1 MERTRTA
8 ANQPNRLE
16 RTLSHLKIVSRLL
29 GHELHAQ
36 NAPRLTF
43 SREEILEVQTS
54 IDLFIEEALRGTRG
68 APAGATRDVS
78 TREIDAPIVVEAR
91 VN

>member
-1 MERTRTA
+1 MDRTRTSP
-8 ANQPNRLE
+8 NQPSRLE
-16 RTLSHLKIVSRLL
+16 RTLAHLKIVSRLL

-43 SREEILEVQTS
+43 SRDEIGEIQAS
-54 IDLFIEEALRGTRG
+54 IDLFIEDAMRSARG
-68 APAGATRDVS
+68 AGAGQ
-78 TREIDAPIVVEAR
+78 TREVEIPIVEAR

>member
-1 MERTRTA
+1 MDRPRTTA
-8 ANQPNRLE
+8 SQPNRLE
-16 RTLSHLKIVSRLL
+16 RTLAHLKIVSRLL

-43 SREEILEVQTS
+43 SREEIGEIQAS
-54 IDLFIEEALRGTRG
+54 IDLFIEDAMRSLRGTTVG
-68 APAGATRDVS
+68 P
-78 TREIDAPIVVEAR
+78 TREVEIPTVEAR

>member
-1 MERTRTA
+1 MDRTRTT

-16 RTLSHLKIVSRLL
+16 RTLAHLKIVSRLL

-36 NAPRLTF
+36 NAPRLSF
-43 SREEILEVQTS
+43 SREEIGEIQTS
-54 IDLFIEEALRGTRG
+54 IDLFIEEAMKTARGTG
-68 APAGATRDVS
+68 AGP
-78 TREIDAPIVVEAR
+78 TREVELPTVEAR

>member
-1 MERTRTA
+1 MDRTRTTG
-8 ANQPNRLE
+8 NQPNRLE
-16 RTLSHLKIVSRLL
+16 RSLAHLKILSRLL

-43 SREEILEVQTS
+43 SREEVAEIQTS
-54 IDLFIEEALRGTRG
+54 IDLFIEEVMRSTRG
-68 APAGATRDVS
+68 AQGAT
-78 TREIDAPIVVEAR
+78 TREVEIPTVEAR

>member
-1 MERTRTA
+1 MDRTRTT

-16 RTLSHLKIVSRLL
+16 RSLAHLKIVSRLL

-43 SREEILEVQTS
+43 SREEIGEIQTS
-54 IDLFIEEALRGTRG
+54 IDLFIEEAMKSARGNT
-68 APAGATRDVS
+68 AGP
-78 TREIDAPIVVEAR
+78 TREVEMPTVEAR

>member
-1 MERTRTA
+1 MDRTRNTGS
-8 ANQPNRLE
+8 QPNRLE
-16 RTLSHLKIVSRLL
+16 RSLSHLKILSRLL

-43 SREEILEVQTS
+43 SREEVTEIQTS
-54 IDLFIEEALRGTRG
+54 LDLFIEEAQKLARGTQG
-68 APAGATRDVS
+68 GP
-78 TREIDAPIVVEAR
+78 TREVELPTVEAR

>member
-1 MERTRTA
+1 MDRTRTA
-8 ANQPNRLE
+8 PNQPNRLE
-16 RTLSHLKIVSRLL
+16 RTLAHLKIVSRLL

-43 SREEILEVQTS
+43 SRDEVAEIQTS
-54 IDLFIEEALRGTRG
+54 IDLFIEDALKNARGT
-68 APAGATRDVS
+68 PAAL
-78 TREIDAPIVVEAR
+78 TREVEIPTVEAR

>member
-1 MERTRTA
+1 MDRTRTTGT
-8 ANQPNRLE
+8 QPNRLE
-16 RTLSHLKIVSRLL
+16 RTLAHLKIVSRLL

-43 SREEILEVQTS
+43 SREEIGEIQTS
-54 IDLFIEEALRGTRG
+54 IDLFIEDAMRNVRGTT
-68 APAGATRDVS
+68 AGP
-78 TREIDAPIVVEAR
+78 TREVEIPTVEAR

>member
-1 MERTRTA
+1 MERPRT
-8 ANQPNRLE
+8 ANQPNRFE
-16 RTLSHLKIVSRLL
+16 RSLAHLKILSRLL

-43 SREEILEVQTS
+43 SREEVLEIQTS
-54 IDLFIEEALRGTRG
+54 IDLFIEEALKASRG
-68 APAGATRDVS
+68 ASASQMRDVS
-78 TREIDAPIVVEAR
+78 TREIEVPIVQAR

>member
-1 MERTRTA
+1 MDRTRTTGT
-8 ANQPNRLE
+8 QPNRLE
-16 RTLSHLKIVSRLL
+16 RTLAHLKIISRLL

-43 SREEILEVQTS
+43 SREEIGEIQTS
-54 IDLFIEEALRGTRG
+54 IDLFIEEAQKTARG
-68 APAGATRDVS
+68 ALTGP
-78 TREIDAPIVVEAR
+78 TREVELPTVEAR

>member
-1 MERTRTA
+1 MDRTRPTGT
-8 ANQPNRLE
+8 QQTRLE
-16 RTLSHLKIVSRLL
+16 RTLSHLKIISRLL

-43 SREEILEVQTS
+43 SRDEILEIQTS
-54 IDLFIEEALRGTRG
+54 IDLFIEDAMKGARGTT
-68 APAGATRDVS
+68 AGP
-78 TREIDAPIVVEAR
+78 TREVELPTAEAR

>member
-1 MERTRTA
+1 MDRTRTTGT
-8 ANQPNRLE
+8 QPNRLE
-16 RTLSHLKIVSRLL
+16 RTLSHLKIISRLL

-43 SREEILEVQTS
+43 SREEIIEVQTS
-54 IDLFIEEALRGTRG
+54 IDLFIEEAQKTARGTLG
-68 APAGATRDVS
+68 GP
-78 TREIDAPIVVEAR
+78 TREVELPTVEAR

>member
-1 MERTRTA
+1 MDRTRTTG
-8 ANQPNRLE
+8 QPNRLE
-16 RTLSHLKIVSRLL
+16 RTLSHLKIISRLL

-43 SREEILEVQTS
+43 SREEINEIQTS
-54 IDLFIEEALRGTRG
+54 IDLFIEDAMKGARGTAG
-68 APAGATRDVS
+68 PA
-78 TREIDAPIVVEAR
+78 REVELPTVEAR

>member
-1 MERTRTA
+1 MDRTRTPGT
-8 ANQPNRLE
+8 QPNRLE
-16 RTLSHLKIVSRLL
+16 RTLSHLKIISRLL

-43 SREEILEVQTS
+43 SREEIFEIQTS
-54 IDLFIEEALRGTRG
+54 IDLFIEEAQKGSRGTLG
-68 APAGATRDVS
+68 AP
-78 TREIDAPIVVEAR
+78 TREVELPTVEAR

>member
-1 MERTRTA
+1 MDRTRTTG
-8 ANQPNRLE
+8 NQPNRLE
-16 RTLSHLKIVSRLL
+16 RTLAHLKIVSRLL

-43 SREEILEVQTS
+43 SREEIGEIQTS
-54 IDLFIEEALRGTRG
+54 IDLFIEEAIKNARGTAVG
-68 APAGATRDVS
+68 GTRDVS
-78 TREIDAPIVVEAR
+78 NSREVEVPTVEAR

>member
-1 MERTRTA
+1 MERTRNA

-43 SREEILEVQTS
+43 SRDEVLEIQTS
-54 IDLFIEEALRGTRG
+54 IDLFIEEVLRSVRG
-68 APAGATRDVS
+68 ASAGP
-78 TREIDAPIVVEAR
+78 TREVEIPTVEAR

>member
-1 MERTRTA
+1 MDRTRTTG
-8 ANQPNRLE
+8 NQPNRLE
-16 RTLSHLKIVSRLL
+16 RSLAHLKIVSRLL

-43 SREEILEVQTS
+43 SREEIGEIQTS
-54 IDLFIEEALRGTRG
+54 IDLFIEEAMRSARGTT
-68 APAGATRDVS
+68 AGP
-78 TREIDAPIVVEAR
+78 TREVEIPTVEAR

>member
-1 MERTRTA
+1 MDRTRTTGT
-8 ANQPNRLE
+8 QPNRLE

-43 SREEILEVQTS
+43 SREEIIELQTS
-54 IDLFIEEALRGTRG
+54 IDLFIEEAIRTSRGNAAG
-68 APAGATRDVS
+68 AP
-78 TREIDAPIVVEAR
+78 REVEIPTVEAR
-91 VN
+91 VVN

>member
-1 MERTRTA
+1 MDRTRTSG
-8 ANQPNRLE
+8 NQPNRLE
-16 RTLSHLKIVSRLL
+16 RTLAHLKIVSRLL

-43 SREEILEVQTS
+43 SREEIGEIQAS
-54 IDLFIEEALRGTRG
+54 IDLFIEEVLRSVRG
-68 APAGATRDVS
+68 ASTGP
-78 TREIDAPIVVEAR
+78 TREVEIPTVEAR

>member
-1 MERTRTA
+1 MDRTRTSP
-8 ANQPNRLE
+8 NQQTRLE

-29 GHELHAQ
+29 GHELHGQ

-43 SREEILEVQTS
+43 SRDEILEIQTS
-54 IDLFIEEALRGTRG
+54 IDLFIEDVLRSSRG
-68 APAGATRDVS
+68 ATAGATREVEVP
-78 TREIDAPIVVEAR
+78 TVEAR